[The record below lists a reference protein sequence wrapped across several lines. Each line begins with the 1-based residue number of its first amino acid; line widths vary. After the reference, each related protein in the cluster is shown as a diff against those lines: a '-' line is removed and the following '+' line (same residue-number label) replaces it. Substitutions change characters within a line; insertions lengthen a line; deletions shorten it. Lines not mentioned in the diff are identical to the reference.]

1 VVREVVAE
9 FPDLVLALVEQATT
23 GTRILTELA
32 GDFFHPGDRGYAR
45 VASAFLSAASPADEN

>member
-1 VVREVVAE
+1 MVAE